1 MFQQWAGVG
10 FGVGVEVLLGR
21 SWEISRTGISH
32 FLHFLWLFFSAIYL
46 QVDLGFTSLDFA
58 SVRFDQKRKESAS
71 Q

>member
-21 SWEISRTGISH
+21 SWEISRSGISQ